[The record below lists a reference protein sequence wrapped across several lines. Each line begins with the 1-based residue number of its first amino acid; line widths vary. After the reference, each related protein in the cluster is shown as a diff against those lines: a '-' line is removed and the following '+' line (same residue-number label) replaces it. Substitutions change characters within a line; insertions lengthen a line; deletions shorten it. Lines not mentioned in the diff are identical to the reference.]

1 MLSKTAE
8 ALLMKRYAHKN
19 ESAEGVIKR
28 VAKAIS
34 IRDDRFEKWLHEAM
48 LNGVWW
54 PNSPCIRNAGRKRG
68 LLHAC
73 FILPIEDN
81 IGSIFD
87 TIRNMAVIFKSGGGV
102 GINFSP
108 LRPKGAPLASGG
120 TSSGAISF
128 MGIFNAVTETVKQG
142 GFRRGAL
149 MGIMNPSHPEIFD
162 FCRAKLRG
170 DLKNF
175 NLSVMVTDDFM
186 EKATNHGKV
195 ELTHEGKVFN
205 TVRAKDILDLI
216 VLGSW
221 VSGDPGIL
229 FFDRIN
235 KDNKLYPN
243 TIIDTTNPCSEVGLP
258 HYGACCLGSIN
269 ISKFVE
275 GNQFNFD
282 KFHGTVKMATR
293 ALLNMNTISAYPL
306 PAITKVMSDLN
317 PIGLGIM
324 GFADTLIM
332 LGIRYDSKEALTF
345 IEQLGKPYIEGS
357 DEVAPDSFYKRI
369 IAPTGSLSILG
380 DCSSGVEP
388 VFAQTFERRL
398 TVGIIE
404 ETREIYKS
412 DLCRTAHEVAPDW
425 HLKIQATWQN
435 IVDGGISKTI
445 NLPYDASVDDIKQ
458 IYLKAW
464 RAGVK
469 GVTVFR
475 DGSIDG
481 VLVATSTE
489 EHEGRGHCE
498 DASCHL

>member
-1 MLSKTAE
+1 MISKTAG
-8 ALLMKRYAHKN
+8 ALLSQRYAHKG
-19 ESAEGVIKR
+19 ESIEGVIKR
-28 VAKAIS
+28 VSKAIS
-34 IRDDRFEKWLHEAM
+34 IRDDRFEKWLYDAM
-48 LNGVWW
+48 VGGVWW
-54 PNSPCIRNAGRKRG
+54 PNSPAIRNAGRKRG

-73 FILPIEDN
+73 FILPLEDT
-81 IGSIFD
+81 ISSIFD
-87 TIRNMAVIFKSGGGV
+87 TVRNMAVIFKSGGGV
-102 GINFSP
+102 GINFSN
-108 LRPKGAPLASGG
+108 LRPKGATLSSGG
-120 TSSGAISF
+120 TSSGAVSF

-186 EKATNHGKV
+186 EKACAQGKV
-195 ELTHEGKVFN
+195 DLIHENKVYN

-221 VSGDPGIL
+221 VSGDPAML

-235 KDNKLYPN
+235 KDNKLYPEVV
-243 TIIDTTNPCSEVGLP
+243 IDTTNPCSEVGLP

-275 GNQFNFD
+275 GDKFNFD
-282 KFHGTVKMATR
+282 KFYLAVIMGTR

-306 PAITKVMSDLN
+306 PQITKLMGDLN

-324 GFADTLIM
+324 GFADALIM
-332 LGIRYDSKEALTF
+332 LGIKYDSKEALSF
-345 IEQLGKPYIEGS
+345 IEEIAKPYKEGT
-357 DEVAPDSFYKRI
+357 EEIAHDSFYKRI
-369 IAPTGSLSILG
+369 IAPTGSLSILA

-388 VFAQTFERRL
+388 VFAQSFERHL

-404 ETREIYKS
+404 ETRDIYTS
-412 DLCRTAHEVAPDW
+412 EFCRTSHQVSPEW
-425 HLKIQATWQN
+425 HLKIQATWQS

-445 NLPYDASVDDIKQ
+445 NLPGDASVDDIKQ
-458 IYLKAW
+458 IYIKAW
-464 RAGVK
+464 KSGVK

-481 VLVATSTE
+481 VLVSTE
-489 EHEGRGHCE
+489 NTKGKCE
-498 DASCHL
+498 DATCHL